1 MKKEESIK
9 MDNQQHTFGGY
20 ATRYNVKCT
29 DGRTILPDAFK
40 HCDGIKVPLV
50 WNHSHNDPSNVVG
63 HAILEHRADGVYAYG
78 YFNNTQRGLDAKEDV
93 VHGDITGLSIYANR
107 LRQRGPAHDRYV
119 EHGDIKE
126 LSLVFAT
133 ANDMAFI
140 DTVLA
145 HGENSEDEDVI
156 IYSGEEI
163 SLTHADEADN
173 DDEKED
179 DEDGETIAD
188 ILETL
193 SEKQKE
199 AVGYIIGKALQHSDE
214 DDEDDYNDD
223 DDDDDDYDDDDD
235 DDEVSHAD
243 EESDGGKTVG
253 EVFEGAMKKL
263 SDKEQAVIEAVIAAV
278 SGETHAAPSEGQE
291 AAHSDE
297 ASDSDE
303 TVEDVFNTAL
313 SKLTEEEKN
322 VVYAVIGAASEKDAD
337 DDDEEINHSEGGN
350 DTMKKNVFD
359 TTENQREIATLS
371 HADQTEILKNARA
384 TGVGSLRTAINNF
397 VEDNDSLKHGF
408 VDEEGNEAINLLFPD
423 YKNLGPA
430 APELVERDQSWVKV
444 VMNKCAKSP
453 ISRIRTR
460 HADATAAD
468 LRAKGYND
476 REVAKAIGGSI
487 KLLSRTTDPQTVY
500 RKDELHR
507 DDIVDITDFD
517 VVAYQYNVMR
527 HNLEEEVATAIM
539 IGDGRDDGAADKI
552 HEDHIRSIWNDDEL
566 YTMHYD
572 VDIEAA
578 RQELQGTDTNAHF
591 GENYIYAEA
600 IITAALYSREKY
612 KGTGTPDLYCAP
624 HLVNVMLL
632 ARDLN
637 GRRIYNS
644 KSDLAAAL
652 NVGAIHTVEQ
662 FEGKTRTD
670 KSGKQKKLL
679 GLFVNLSDYQ
689 IGSTKGGEITRFS
702 QFDIDF
708 NKEKYLIETRLSGA
722 LTKIKSAI
730 ALEEPVGGAAG

>member
-1 MKKEESIK
+1 
-9 MDNQQHTFGGY
+9 MDNQHTFGGY

-40 HCDGIKVPLV
+40 HCDGMKVPLV

-63 HAILEHRADGVYAYG
+63 HAILEHRDDGVYAYG
-78 YFNNTQRGLDAKEDV
+78 FFNNTQRGLDAKEDV

-145 HGENSEDEDVI
+145 HGDNSEDEEVI

-163 SLTHADEADN
+163 SLSHAD
-173 DDEKED
+173 D
-179 DEDGETIAD
+179 DEDDDDSDETIAD
-188 ILETL
+188 VLDTL
-193 SEKQKE
+193 TDKQKE
-199 AVGYIIGKALQHSDE
+199 AVGYIIGKALEHSDE
-214 DDEDDYNDD
+214 EEETDS
-223 DDDDDDYDDDDD
+223 D
-235 DDEVSHAD
+235 DDEVSHSD
-243 EESDGGKTVG
+243 EVSASGETPTAPSKDQAVSHSDDESDDGETVG
-253 EVFEGAMKKL
+253 DVFNAALKKL
-263 SDKEQAVIEAVIAAV
+263 SEDEQNA
-278 SGETHAAPSEGQE
+278 
-291 AAHSDE
+291 
-297 ASDSDE
+297 
-303 TVEDVFNTAL
+303 
-313 SKLTEEEKN
+313 
-322 VVYAVIGAASEKDAD
+322 VYAVIGAASED
-337 DDDEEINHSEGGN
+337 DDDDDEEEINHSEGGN

-359 TTENQREIATLS
+359 TNDTQHEIATLS
-371 HADQTEILKNARA
+371 HADQAEILKNARA
-384 TGVGSLRTAINNF
+384 TGVGSLRAAINNF

-408 VDEEGNEAINLLFPD
+408 VDEKGDPAIELLFPE
-423 YKNLGPA
+423 YKTLGPN
-430 APELVERDQSWVKV
+430 APELVERDQSWVKT

-476 REVAKAIGGSI
+476 REIAKAIGGSI

-507 DDIVDITDFD
+507 DDIIDITDFD

-527 HNLEEEVATAIM
+527 HNLEEEIATAVM
-539 IGDGRDDGAADKI
+539 IGDGREDSAADKI
-552 HEDHIRSIWNDDEL
+552 HENHIRSIWNDDEL

-572 VDIEAA
+572 VDIEKA
-578 RQELQGTDTNAHF
+578 RQELQGTNTGANF

-624 HLVNVMLL
+624 HMVNVMLL

-644 KSDLAAAL
+644 KADLAAAL
-652 NVGAIHTVEQ
+652 NVNSIVTVEQ
-662 FEGKTRTD
+662 FEGKTRATKD
-670 KSGKQKKLL
+670 GKQKKLL

-730 ALEEPVGGAAG
+730 ALEEPVGSAG